1 MQSTHLQPYHLRRI
15 VDARTEELKGSSHLT
30 IDSLTA
36 HAEATASTHYYLLL
50 SLLDLSSDT
59 LLHAASHLGIA
70 NCIATLLRALPY
82 HASKGRMIIP
92 AEITARHGVSQ
103 EDVFRK
109 GPAAKGIDD
118 AVFEFAT
125 IANDN
130 MITARE
136 MFKEETGKA
145 PRDAMPVFGAGVPI
159 AVFLERLE
167 AVNFNAFHP
176 SMQLRS
182 WKLPWRVW
190 RSYYKRT
197 F

>member
-1 MQSTHLQPYHLRRI
+1 M
-15 VDARTEELKGSSHLT
+15 
-30 IDSLTA
+30 
-36 HAEATASTHYYLLL
+36 
-50 SLLDLSSDT
+50 
-59 LLHAASHLGIA
+59 
-70 NCIATLLRALPY
+70 TLLRGLPY
-82 HASKGRMIIP
+82 HASKSRMIIP
-92 AEITARHGVSQ
+92 AEVTAKHGVSQ

-109 GPAAKGIDD
+109 GPAANGIDD

-136 MFKEETGKA
+136 MFKEGTGKA

-176 SMQLRS
+176 SLQLRS
-182 WKLPWRVW
+182 WKLPWRIW